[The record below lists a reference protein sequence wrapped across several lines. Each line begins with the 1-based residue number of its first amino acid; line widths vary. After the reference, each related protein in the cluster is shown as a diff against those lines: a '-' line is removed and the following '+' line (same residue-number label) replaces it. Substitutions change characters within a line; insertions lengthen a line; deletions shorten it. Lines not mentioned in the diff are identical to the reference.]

1 MSDVIE
7 IDVTSL
13 VEYTGKIREIGS
25 FNKMMAANYLRDFIE
40 AMDLTSG
47 LLASAIKDD
56 LEAKSNL
63 DTHESIAF
71 LDRAKAYLVER
82 DIKDTAEARKRY
94 VNIDEDVIEA
104 RQHKAKTEA
113 LVVFLKNK
121 FVVFKCAHDDVK
133 KITYGDDRL
142 TNYGGM

>member
-1 MSDVIE
+1 MSGVIE

-13 VEYTGKIREIGS
+13 VEYTGKIKEIGS
-25 FNKMMAANYLRDFIE
+25 LNKLMAANYLRDFIQ

-47 LLASAIKDD
+47 MLASAIKDD
-56 LEAKSNL
+56 LDAKSNL

-82 DIKDTAEARKRY
+82 DIKDTAEARKKY
-94 VNIDEDVIEA
+94 ISVDEDVIDA

-121 FVVFKCAHDDVK
+121 FVIFKCAHDDVK